1 MDSFSISPFPH
12 TLYMVEGGRRSRS
25 GLFDL
30 SGRKRGMGRGW
41 WHIASGQSTGIPGL
55 EEDMGRY
62 TSVKHPPEF

>member
-1 MDSFSISPFPH
+1 
-12 TLYMVEGGRRSRS
+12 MVEGGRRSRS